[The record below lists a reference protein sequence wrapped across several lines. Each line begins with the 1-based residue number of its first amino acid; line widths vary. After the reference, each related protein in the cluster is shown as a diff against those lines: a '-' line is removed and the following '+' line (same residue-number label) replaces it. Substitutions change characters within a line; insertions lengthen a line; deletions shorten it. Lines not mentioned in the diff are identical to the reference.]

1 MTYLTFAHWYCPKE
15 NNFSIATSCLLRLIR
30 CAIVFIGTE
39 ILQLENAEFFYFLA
53 LIFKS
58 NESGIYMPLSQKSE
72 ALSCGKTQGA
82 CILLMWKDSGNMHST
97 NVK

>member
-1 MTYLTFAHWYCPKE
+1 MTYLTFVHVYHPLKKKE
-15 NNFSIATSCLLRLIR
+15 FSIAGSCLLRLIR
-30 CAIVFIGTE
+30 CAVVFIGTE
-39 ILQLENAEFFYFLA
+39 ILQLEKAAFFYFLL

-72 ALSCGKTQGA
+72 VLSCGKIQG
-82 CILLMWKDSGNMHST
+82 SMHSP